1 MISVIIPCYNS
12 ERTIKRC
19 VSSVIKQ
26 TFKDFEI
33 IIVNDCSTDK
43 SIAIL
48 TNLQKRYSERIILL
62 NKTNNEGVDQARF
75 DGLKQAKGDFIT
87 FLDADDW
94 LESRTLEVMSAAMD
108 ADDFD
113 YVEVGMARVFGKYG
127 WIKKKTIPSVV
138 GEIYQPELFDKYYIS
153 FFGVNILPVNIW
165 GKLYRKSFLDSVPLK
180 PSRLAMGEDLYFNL
194 TLFPY
199 LKKIKIIDFIGYN
212 YRFGGMTTRYN
223 PYLLPNLEKLY
234 CIKRNLAET
243 FHYEKAIP
251 FLLIELKNVL
261 RSDIKQQI
269 QFRYSS
275 KECIIEN
282 CRNLFFK
289 NESFQSVYNYYTKVN
304 LKEKNLFVD
313 AIRQQNF
320 EQMYNVC
327 LMEVQRERMTRF
339 IKRITN
345 LFFQYI

>member
-12 ERTIKRC
+12 ERTIKKC

-43 SIAIL
+43 STAII
-48 TNLQKRYSERIILL
+48 TNLQKQYSERIILL
-62 NKTNNEGVDQARF
+62 NKTNNEGVDLARF

-94 LESRTLEVMSAAMD
+94 LEPCTLEVMSAAMEED
-108 ADDFD
+108 AFD
-113 YVEVGMARVFGKYG
+113 YVEVGMTRVFGKHG
-127 WIKKKTIPSVV
+127 WIKKKTIPSIV

-153 FFGVNILPVNIW
+153 FFGVNILSVNMC
-165 GKLYRKSFLDSVPLK
+165 GKLYRKSFLDAVPLK

-212 YRFGGMTTRYN
+212 YCFGGMTTKYN

-251 FLLIELKNVL
+251 YLLIELKNVL
-261 RSDIKQQI
+261 LSDIKQQI
-269 QFRYSS
+269 QFHFADRNS
-275 KECIIEN
+275 IIEK
-282 CRNLFFK
+282 CKNLFQTK
-289 NESFQSVYNYYTKVN
+289 ESFQSVYDYYTNEN
-304 LKEKNLFVD
+304 LTDHSLFVE
-313 AIRQQNF
+313 AIRQKDF
-320 EQMYNVC
+320 EKMYEVC
-327 LMEVQRERMTRF
+327 LKEVKKERVICS
-339 IKRITN
+339 IKRMIS
-345 LFFQYI
+345 FVSQYI